1 MEQKWFKKLK
11 TYKHEFDIFKKD
23 QLSDKQ
29 AQKKKGSKGN

>member
-11 TYKHEFDIFKKD
+11 TYKHGAIFLND